1 MPASSSNSLKR
12 TIYIRITLL
21 ALAMSLLLS
30 YQGTQSFLKGLDGS
44 KARQMKQAANYLPE
58 GKGDTNLMFGY
69 HVASSW
75 EHVPDNI
82 KTVFPIAPRHAGKL
96 VVYREDWWYF
106 APPEKSY
113 AVLLA
118 YNDIGEARY
127 ISSFWESPKPALS
140 LGDKLAL
147 KDPMVQ
153 TALGGTTVILVF
165 MIILYLI
172 FRSLSQPTA
181 AFYQW
186 AGQLT
191 IKTAQ
196 NNIPDFRYRE
206 INALAH
212 IMHNSMETMGKA
224 LEREKQFLG
233 YASHELRTPIAVLR
247 SNATLLDKINTTP
260 SPKERE
266 VRDRILRSSLTMKG
280 ITETLLWLSR
290 DIGQPLPSKAVN
302 IAQSLQ
308 HVISEQEFLLAG
320 KDINL
325 SIETSMCQSL
335 LPEAAFNILITNIV
349 RNAFQHTGSGIVNI
363 TQTHE
368 LIRVTNS
375 LQRPKG
381 DQEIGF
387 GLGLELTSKIAQRF
401 GWEFIQNRSETTH
414 EVIVRF

>member
-1 MPASSSNSLKR
+1 MPVAKSHSLKR
-12 TIYIRITLL
+12 TIFIRITVL

-30 YQGTQSFLKGLDGS
+30 YQGTQSFLKGLDGT
-44 KARQMKQAANYLPE
+44 KTRQMTQAADYLPE
-58 GKGDTNLMFGY
+58 GQTEAQLVFGY

-82 KTVFPIAPRHAGKL
+82 KAIFPTPPEQARKL
-96 VVYREDWWYF
+96 LSHREDWWYF

-113 AVLLA
+113 ALLLA

-153 TALGGTTVILVF
+153 TALGGTTVILGF

-191 IKTAQ
+191 TRTV
-196 NNIPDFRYRE
+196 NNKIPDFRYRE

-212 IMHNSMETMGKA
+212 IMHNSTETMGKV

-247 SNATLLDKINTTP
+247 SNAPLLDKISPAP

-290 DIGQPLPSKAVN
+290 DIQQPLPSHSVN
-302 IAQSLQ
+302 IGESLQ
-308 HVISEQEFLLAG
+308 QAISEQEFLLAG

-325 SIETSMCQSL
+325 SINTATCQRR
-335 LPEAAFNILITNIV
+335 LPEAAFNIVITNIV
-349 RNAFQHTGSGIVNI
+349 RNAFQHTGSGFVEII
-363 TQTHE
+363 QTDR
-368 LIRVTNS
+368 IIQVTNS
-375 LQRPKG
+375 LQTPKG
-381 DQEIGF
+381 KQHIGF
-387 GLGLELTSKIAQRF
+387 GLGLELTCKIAQRF
-401 GWEFIQNRSETTH
+401 GWELTKNSNETTH
-414 EVIVRF
+414 EVTVRF